1 MIRVRT
7 NSSETI
13 RWGCVVIFTLF
24 AFILPHNTNA
34 QIVLQLERFNHVKT
48 QKFVPGFD
56 LIIKQKDF
64 PDVWSRKTIEDILV
78 TENTIV
84 FNDLIVPLDHIIG
97 VRHERGTVK
106 AISRKLYQFGF
117 TWLAY
122 AGVLQLLDRYD
133 IGRDTFVVAGSSFAL
148 GYGLKALFFR
158 KTFTIGK
165 NSRLRILDLNMYQ
178 SNFD

>member
-1 MIRVRT
+1 MTRVSNTRG
-7 NSSETI
+7 I
-13 RWGCVVIFTLF
+13 GVIWRFS
-24 AFILPHNTNA
+24 FILVWFTFIFPHQINA
-34 QIVLQLERFNHVKT
+34 QIVLQLERFNHVET
-48 QKFVPGFD
+48 QKYVPGFE

-78 TENTIV
+78 AENTIV

-97 VRHERGTVK
+97 VRHERGVVK

-122 AGVLQLLDRYD
+122 AGVLQVLDRYD
-133 IGRDTFVVAGSSFAL
+133 IGRDTFVIAGSSFAL
-148 GYGLKALFFR
+148 GYGLKALFFK